1 MRKAYCYDGL
11 MRTTVSIDDP
21 LLENAK
27 RQASE
32 RGVTLGVV
40 IEDALRVY
48 LANADREAD
57 RPFRLH
63 TVRGRVK
70 NRNLDLD
77 RTSVLITTED
87 EEAYTGKRRR

>member
-1 MRKAYCYDGL
+1 

-63 TVRGRVK
+63 TVRGRMR
-70 NRNLDLD
+70 RNLDLD
-77 RTSVLITTED
+77 RTSALITTED

>member
-1 MRKAYCYDGL
+1 

-27 RQASE
+27 RHATE
-32 RGVTLGVV
+32 RGVTLGGL
-40 IEDALRVY
+40 IEDALRTY

-63 TVRGRVK
+63 TVGGRLV

-77 RTSVLITTED
+77 RISTLIAADD
-87 EEAYTGKRRR
+87 EETFKPKRRR